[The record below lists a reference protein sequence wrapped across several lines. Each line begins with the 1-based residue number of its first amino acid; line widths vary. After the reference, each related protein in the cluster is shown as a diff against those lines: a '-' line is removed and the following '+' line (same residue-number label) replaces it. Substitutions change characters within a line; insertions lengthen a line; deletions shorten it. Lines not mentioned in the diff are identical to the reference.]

1 MGVTVWYPAEVPGLS
16 HSTLKTLLEDDP
28 WSWSAATLEGGDRNL
43 VILNSAHAAGRQS
56 NDLMHELSHLI
67 CGHVPAQTQTVAGGI
82 LMLVDYDEDQES
94 EADTLAATLLLP
106 RIALVAILSSGM
118 SIESAALKFGVTTE
132 LMQMRLNTTG
142 TLIQFRRRTA

>member
-1 MGVTVWYPAEVPGLS
+1 
-16 HSTLKTLLEDDP
+16 
-28 WSWSAATLEGGDRNL
+28 
-43 VILNSAHAAGRQS
+43 
-56 NDLMHELSHLI
+56 
-67 CGHVPAQTQTVAGGI
+67 
-82 LMLVDYDEDQES
+82 MLVDYDEDQES